1 MEDGGP
7 AGDPREVTRGG
18 GPVPSDGSAAGA
30 IFPHVYAELR
40 AIAGR
45 QLRERGPGPTLQ
57 PTLLV
62 HEAYLK
68 LARGDGAVSLKDRA
82 HFFAV
87 ASAAIRQ
94 ILIDH
99 ARKRAARKRGG
110 SGKRVTLDEGA
121 LFGEGGGSEHDLLA
135 LDEAMKQLALVDE
148 RAARVVQLKFFGGLS
163 TDEMADVLRVSRS
176 TIEDDWRLAR
186 AWLKRE
192 LSRGD
197 SA

>member
-1 MEDGGP
+1 MEDGGSV
-7 AGDPREVTRGG
+7 GDPREITRAG
-18 GPVPSDGSAAGA
+18 GPVPTGESAAA
-30 IFPHVYAELR
+30 ALFPHVYAELR

-68 LARGDGAVSLKDRA
+68 IARGDGAVSVKDRA

-99 ARKRAARKRGG
+99 ARKRAALKRAG

-121 LFGEGGGSEHDLLA
+121 LFGAGGGSEHDLLS
-135 LDEAMKQLALVDE
+135 LDEAMKKLAHVDE

-163 TDEMADVLRVSRS
+163 TDEMAGVLGVSRS

-192 LSRGD
+192 LLRGD